1 MYVGKAKNLRHRLSS
16 YAQLKRLTPRI
27 LQLVTTAQDLHYQT
41 LLSELEAI
49 LTEAELIRTYQ
60 PDYNILLKD
69 DKSPLYVAITT
80 EKYPRVIQLRKKQLV
95 FGQTRPNFFGPF
107 ASSYQVQQVLKIA
120 RPIFRWCDD
129 PTNTKG
135 CFYSHLDLCSG
146 VCCGKISATEYQ
158 LALKQLLLFLH
169 GKSTDLLKELKLT
182 MKQQAKLNQFEAA
195 AKTRDMIRA
204 VTAVTREPYYL
215 MPDPQLLSLADHQ
228 PDNQL
233 TYLNRL
239 LQLYLGLPKQS
250 GLKKI
255 EGYDVSN
262 TSGTNAAVA
271 LVSFADGQANPADYR
286 LFNIRSL
293 DTPNDYQMLR
303 EALIRRQNHPEWGI
317 PDLIIIDG
325 GKGQLRAVMGV
336 WQWPTPIMS
345 IAKRPDRLIFPRI
358 DRSAARLKISY
369 SVVSLDA
376 SHPGLQL
383 VQQIRDE
390 AHRFSK
396 KQHSRLRTRKLL
408 K

>member
-1 MYVGKAKNLRHRLSS
+1 MYVGKAKHLKHRLSS

-27 LQLVTTAQDLHYQT
+27 LQLVTTAQDLHYQP

-80 EKYPRVIQLRKKQLV
+80 ENYPRVIQLRKKQLV
-95 FGQTRPNFFGPF
+95 FGQAKPNIFGPF

-129 PTNTKG
+129 PTNTQG

-158 LALKQLLLFLH
+158 FGLKQLSLFLH
-169 GKSTDLLKELKLT
+169 GKSTDLLKELKLN
-182 MKQQAKLNQFEAA
+182 MKQQAKLKQFEAA

-215 MPDPQLLSLADHQ
+215 KPDPQLLSLADHQ

-239 LQLYLGLPKQS
+239 LQLYLGLPKQA
-250 GLKKI
+250 GIKKI

-271 LVSFADGQANPADYR
+271 LVSFTDGQANPADYR

>member
-1 MYVGKAKNLRHRLSS
+1 M
-16 YAQLKRLTPRI
+16 
-27 LQLVTTAQDLHYQT
+27 HYQK

-69 DKSPLYVAITT
+69 DKSPLYVAITA

-95 FGQTRPNFFGPF
+95 FSQSRANFFGPF

-129 PTNTKG
+129 PANTKG
-135 CFYSHLDLCSG
+135 CFYSHLNLCSG
-146 VCCGKISATEYQ
+146 VCCGKITLEEYQ
-158 LALKQLLLFLH
+158 LALKQLSLFLH
-169 GKSTDLLKELKLT
+169 GKSGDLLKKLRLT
-182 MKQQAKLNQFEAA
+182 MKQQAKHNQFEAA
-195 AKTRDMIRA
+195 AKTRDMIQA
-204 VTAVTREPYYL
+204 VTAVTKEPYIL
-215 MPDPQLLSLADHQ
+215 KPDPQLLSLAEHH

-233 TYLNRL
+233 TYLSRL
-239 LQLYLGLPKQS
+239 LQLYLGLPKQAV
-250 GLKKI
+250 LKKI

-271 LVSFADGQANPADYR
+271 LVSFTDGQANPADYR

-293 DTPNDYQMLR
+293 NTPNDYQMLR

-325 GKGQLRAVMGV
+325 GRGQLRSAMSV
-336 WQWPTPIMS
+336 WHWPTPIMS
-345 IAKRPDRLIFPRI
+345 IAKRPDRLIFPKV
-358 DRSAARLKISY
+358 DRSTSRLKISY
-369 SVVSLDA
+369 TVVSLDA

-383 VQQIRDE
+383 VQQIRNE

-408 K
+408 H